1 MLKNPETQIKHKL
14 SSHDIDD
21 IGDMKLIVKG
31 TLIRINL
38 KILKFYFFSLLNYRI
53 TFLMLK
59 QNLRTKLEP

>member
-14 SSHDIDD
+14 SSRDIDD

-53 TFLMLK
+53 TFLMLQ
-59 QNLRTKLEP
+59 QNLRRKLEP